1 MFSLEGIR
9 PRGTSKDAMNP
20 PEPISFA
27 TRNDLEKWLKVNHDK
42 KEELW
47 IRMFKKGSGTP
58 SVDWQDCVI
67 AVLSWGWIDGVR
79 RSFDD
84 VSFIQRFTPRRAKST
99 WSKKNCEFAEK
110 LIAEGRMQPSGLA
123 HVEAAR
129 KDGRWEQAYA
139 GSSEMVIPDDFLTEL
154 EKNPAAKKFYTTLN
168 RQNLYAIYHRLMTA
182 KKPETRLRRMAA
194 MITQLAEGKK
204 FH

>member
-1 MFSLEGIR
+1 M
-9 PRGTSKDAMNP
+9 TP
-20 PEPISFA
+20 PEPVSFA
-27 TRNDLEKWLKVNHDK
+27 TPGDLEKWLKTNHNK

-47 IRMFKKGSGTP
+47 IRMFKKGTGTP
-58 SVDWQDCVI
+58 SVNWEECVV

-99 WSKKNCEFAEK
+99 WSQKNCEIAER
-110 LIAEGRMQPSGLA
+110 LIAEGRMQPSGLV

-129 KDGRWEQAYA
+129 KDGRWDQAYA
-139 GSSEMVIPDDFLTEL
+139 SPSKMVIPDDFLSEL
-154 EKNPAAKKFYTTLN
+154 DKHPAAKKFYATLN
-168 RQNLYAIYHRLMTA
+168 RTNLYAIFHRLMTA
-182 KKPETRLRRMAA
+182 KRPETRTRRMEAIIA
-194 MITQLAEGKK
+194 QLAQGKP